1 MALGPVITAE
11 RDQPHAL
18 AVCRRV
24 LQAAAI
30 GEERSQVEK
39 EIEGLKAQ
47 GSAASRRVGIVR
59 DEAATDA
66 PDDAKPGGMH
76 QLDDL
81 IG

>member
-18 AVCRRV
+18 AVCRQV

-39 EIEGLKAQ
+39 EIEGLKA
-47 GSAASRRVGIVR
+47 
-59 DEAATDA
+59 
-66 PDDAKPGGMH
+66 
-76 QLDDL
+76 
-81 IG
+81 